1 MTPPETLFIL
11 TPILIIGIL
20 SVEFIGKK
28 RSNPSKPKVEHDNQ
42 HVFEETF
49 SRLRRDTEARRA
61 DIQHSFEDQH
71 KRIPYLIKAHP
82 TRTSTSQPKTAA
94 VIQKEDEIDGTYP
107 AEREHDA

>member
-20 SVEFIGKK
+20 SIEFIGGK
-28 RSNPSKPKVEHDNQ
+28 RSKRPKPKAEDADQ

-71 KRIPYLIKAHP
+71 KRTPYLIKAHASQ
-82 TRTSTSQPKTAA
+82 TRITKFQTAA
-94 VIQKEDEIDGTYP
+94 IIQKEDETDGTHP
-107 AEREHDA
+107 ADGEHDA